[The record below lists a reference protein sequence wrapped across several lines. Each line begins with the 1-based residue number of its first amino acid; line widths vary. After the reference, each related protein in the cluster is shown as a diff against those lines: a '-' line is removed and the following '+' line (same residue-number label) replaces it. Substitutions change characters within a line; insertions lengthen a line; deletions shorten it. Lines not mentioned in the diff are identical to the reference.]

1 MGFNGVVIA
10 VQFRQTVEIGSLG
23 HVRVVEAL
31 QYFVQK
37 LRPVTLSR
45 IQIHI
50 AGVQQ
55 FHCR

>member
-23 HVRVVEAL
+23 HVRDVEAL
-31 QYFVQK
+31 QNFVQK
-37 LRPVTLSR
+37 CNPVTLSG
-45 IQIHI
+45 ICIHI

-55 FHCR
+55 FHCH